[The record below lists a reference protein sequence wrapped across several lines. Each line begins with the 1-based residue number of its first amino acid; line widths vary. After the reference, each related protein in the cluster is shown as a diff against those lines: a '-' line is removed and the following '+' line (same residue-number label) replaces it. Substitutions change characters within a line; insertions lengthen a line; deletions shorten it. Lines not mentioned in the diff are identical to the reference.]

1 MEETVEGKSFKAFTE
16 QLHLTR
22 FTFENCRMTCL
33 YCDRRIPLEEHQQHR
48 FERHFDL
55 QFKCSLCIELL
66 STLHQGHFPSLD
78 QMKKHLGEV
87 HGETA
92 VDNEEKLQELIRT
105 GKIILPND
113 LRSLNCRFC
122 DGRKILLAQDRMAMS
137 IHIRHRHDMKIPRHV
152 FKYQCRVCCNEFK
165 SSEDFLSEDHQCQQL
180 LMEFQESAR
189 SIPMERECEAGPS
202 KGSTNVE
209 SCHYCPTKYPVE
221 NKASHRGKHLELDF
235 MCVKCTRSFPYLK
248 DIKDHLSKDHEL
260 VVEADDDVDGKDLA
274 DKGWLL
280 LPKDLRAIQCPE
292 TECQQA
298 FLAQDRQT
306 VLSHLKKT
314 HGKLLDG
321 EAKFQ
326 LNYGCRS
333 CNKDGFSNSAE
344 VFNHGCIP
352 NSKYDRNGLG
362 DNSSSS
368 EELLPLTDLVWNTDD
383 IKVPGDLR
391 RMACRLCSFQVNGQ
405 RFFKMV
411 HHLEREHDKFQ
422 QCKAYKLDSFV
433 KFGCGHCPQFVSE
446 SVHTWD
452 KHFQGDYFTKC
463 VCMNCVANSDQTSSN
478 IANNAAMENT
488 KILANDIRLLICK
501 ICSATYPKRGF
512 EDIQAHLKSEHT
524 KEIVDSPML
533 ADFVDFGCI
542 KCPQFSPRSLAEWK
556 GHFYL
561 SNTTCNESHTAMV
574 ATANLTNTLTC
585 CRRLACKICPFVA
598 CDYYVFCKHMEE
610 QHDIDTK
617 PSNLNHKEVFDF
629 KCYKCPN
636 FKPEDKHR
644 WDRHFSSDNP
654 LCQGSGKV
662 EVMVGGKSRVLYWCD
677 TCQETRENIEAHFT
691 GSSHQAAIELLLSNN
706 ASLNLIR
713 CDTCAISFTSQ
724 GNFDLH
730 LQGDSHWEKQLGAS
744 NNDANNPDTTM

>member
-1 MEETVEGKSFKAFTE
+1 
-16 QLHLTR
+16 
-22 FTFENCRMTCL
+22 MTCL
-33 YCDRRIPLEEHQQHR
+33 YCDRRIPMEDHQQHR
-48 FERHFDL
+48 FEKHFDL
-55 QFKCSLCIELL
+55 QFKCSLCIEML
-66 STLHQGHFPSLD
+66 STLHQGHFTSLD
-78 QMKKHLGEV
+78 QVKKHLGEV

-92 VDNEEKLQELIRT
+92 VDNEEKLQELIRN

-122 DGRKILLAQDRMAMS
+122 EGRKILLAQDRMAMS
-137 IHIRHRHDMKIPRHV
+137 VHIRHRHDMKIPRHV
-152 FKYQCRVCCNEFK
+152 FKYQCRMCFNDFK
-165 SSEDFLSEDHQCQQL
+165 SSEDFLSEGHQCQQL
-180 LMEFQESAR
+180 LLEFQQSAFA
-189 SIPMERECEAGPS
+189 MEREDEIAGPS
-202 KGSTNVE
+202 MAADSTNSTNVE
-209 SCHYCPTKYPVE
+209 SCHYCPTRYPVE
-221 NKASHRGKHLELDF
+221 NKASHRGKHSDLDF
-235 MCVKCTRSFPYLK
+235 MCVKCTRSFPFLE
-248 DIKDHLSKDHEL
+248 DIKLHLSKDHEL
-260 VVEADDDVDGKDLA
+260 AVEANDGVDGKDLA

-280 LPKDLRAIQCPE
+280 MPKDLRIIQCPE
-292 TECQQA
+292 TECLQP

-314 HGKLLDG
+314 HGKLIEG
-321 EAKFQ
+321 GAKLL

-333 CNKDGFSNSAE
+333 CEKGDFSNSAE
-344 VFNHGCIP
+344 VFNHGCLP
-352 NSKYDRNGLG
+352 NSKYDRNGDKLALG
-362 DNSSSS
+362 SS

-391 RMACRLCSFQVNGQ
+391 RMACRLCGFQVNGQ

-411 HHLEREHDKFQ
+411 HHLEKEHDKFQ
-422 QCKAYKLDSFV
+422 QCKAYKLDFFV

-452 KHFQGDYFTKC
+452 KHFQGDFFTKC
-463 VCMNCVANSDQTSSN
+463 VCMSCVAGNSDQTSSN
-478 IANNAAMENT
+478 IAGANSEVNSAAMENT

-524 KEIVDSPML
+524 QEIVDSPML

-556 GHFYL
+556 GHFFL
-561 SNTTCNESHTAMV
+561 SNTTCNESHSAMV
-574 ATANLTNTLTC
+574 ANANLSGTLTC
-585 CRRLACKICPFVA
+585 CRRLACKMCTFVA

-610 QHDIDTK
+610 QHGVDTK
-617 PSNLNHKEVFDF
+617 PSNFNHKKEVFEF

-677 TCQETRENIEAHFT
+677 TCQETRENIHAHFT
-691 GSSHQAAIELLLSNN
+691 GSSHQAAVEVLLSKN
-706 ASLNLIR
+706 ANVQMIR
-713 CDTCAISFTSQ
+713 CDTCAVTFTSQ

-730 LQGDSHWEKQLGAS
+730 LQGDSHWEKQLT
-744 NNDANNPDTTM
+744 NNTTSVM